1 MHPTPTSER
10 DSTWAWLCAAAH
22 GHATMAPTPQ
32 DPEAAAL
39 LARFQPLLTT
49 RCYGH
54 LAQSLDGR
62 IALPSGDSFWISGLE
77 DQHHTHRLR
86 ALAHAVIVG
95 AETVLQDDPQLTVRH
110 VPGPQPT
117 PVVLDPTG
125 RVRRPRRIFEEG
137 GPTLLVRRD
146 ATGHPDEIVLSES
159 PFAPHALLDA
169 LAARGLHRT
178 FVEGGGVTI
187 SHFLRHGALDRLHL
201 VVAPVLLGQGRAALE
216 LSLGETLATC
226 PRPDVRRE
234 QLGDDTLFDL
244 DLRTC

>member
-1 MHPTPTSER
+1 MHATPTSEL

-22 GHATMAPTPQ
+22 GKATLSPTPEA
-32 DPEAAAL
+32 PEAAAL
-39 LARFQPLLTT
+39 LARFQPLLST

-77 DQHHTHRLR
+77 DRHHTHRLR

-95 AETVLQDDPQLTVRH
+95 AETVMQDDPRLTVRH
-110 VPGPQPT
+110 VSGPQPT
-117 PVVLDPTG
+117 RVILDPNG
-125 RVRRPRRIFEEG
+125 RVRRPRRIFEG
-137 GPTLLVRRD
+137 DGPTLLVRRE
-146 ATGHPDEIVLSES
+146 ATGDPDELVLPEA
-159 PFAPHALLDA
+159 PFSPHALLDA
-169 LAARGLHRT
+169 LAERGLHRT

-187 SHFLRHGALDRLHL
+187 SHFLRQGALDRLHL
-201 VVAPVLLGQGRAALE
+201 VVAPVLLGRGRAALE

-226 PRPDVRRE
+226 PRPQVRRE
-234 QLGDDTLFDL
+234 RLGDDTLFDL